1 MQAVNHPDG
10 NPGEQ
15 LASPVLFDG
24 LAARHHYK
32 CAAYGY
38 HTHMNVSSK
47 PERTRLSAEDWELA
61 ALHLIAEQGVGALAV
76 EALARQLG
84 VTKGSFYWHFRTR
97 EALLNAALERW
108 EQYGEREIIS
118 EIEQIA
124 DPRKRLPELFRRVA
138 HELQPHRVYAALL
151 KALDHPQVVPV
162 MARVSQRR
170 MEFLDHCL
178 PRGRPAAAGGIEP
191 GAADL
196 RRLRRFPAAELH
208 ARAAADQP
216 RGIRGLRGAH
226 DRDPDSGLIRTGQ
239 PHKPRT
245 APHGAV
251 FVASCLAIPVHAN
264 YRFASIFQQ
273 DLRGTRWPAS
283 WKRSSTG

>member
-1 MQAVNHPDG
+1 MFRYFRY
-10 NPGEQ
+10 
-15 LASPVLFDG
+15 LATSD
-24 LAARHHYK
+24 YK
-32 CAAYGY
+32 VAGYRY
-38 HTHMNVSSK
+38 HTPMNVSSK
-47 PERTRLSAEDWELA
+47 PERTRLSAEDWEIA

-118 EIEQIA
+118 QIEQIA

-170 MEFLDHCL
+170 MEFLTTAFREAGLPPPQALNRARLTYAAYVGFLQLNFTLGL
-178 PRGRPAAAGGIEP
+178 PRINHEEFEAYVEHMIAT
-191 GAADL
+191 
-196 RRLRRFPAAELH
+196 
-208 ARAAADQP
+208 
-216 RGIRGLRGAH
+216 
-226 DRDPDSGLIRTGQ
+226 LI
-239 PHKPRT
+239 P
-245 APHGAV
+245 
-251 FVASCLAIPVHAN
+251 S
-264 YRFASIFQQ
+264 
-273 DLRGTRWPAS
+273 
-283 WKRSSTG
+283 